1 VERRVGDPEVDCLMP
16 ISLTVKGADKLRTMA
31 RKLREASNV
40 ELPRELQKAI
50 RTAAKPTLEA
60 IQESARHIST
70 KGIPKPG
77 AKHPFRGP
85 SKPKGLRQKIAEA
98 VVADV
103 QTGGDDPKVQFRVSQ
118 ARLPDSIRQMPR
130 KFDQGGTFRHPVM
143 GNREVWVS
151 QTGDPWF
158 WPPIRDHIKDFRAE
172 IDGALNEVARKL
184 EE

>member
-1 VERRVGDPEVDCLMP
+1 MP
-16 ISLTVKGADKLRTMA
+16 VSLTIKGADKLRTMA

-50 RTAAKPTLEA
+50 REASKPTLRA
-60 IQESARHIST
+60 IQESARHINT

-77 AKHPFRGP
+77 AKHSFRGP
-85 SKPKGLRQKIAEA
+85 SASKGLRQKIAEA

-103 QTGGDDPKVQFRVSQ
+103 QTGGDDPRVQFRVSQ
-118 ARLPDSIRQMPR
+118 AKLPDNIKQMPR
-130 KFDQGGTFRHPVM
+130 KFDAGGTFRHPVM

-158 WPPIRDHIKDFRAE
+158 WPPIRDHIRDFRAE
-172 IDGALNEVARKL
+172 IDKALDNVARKL